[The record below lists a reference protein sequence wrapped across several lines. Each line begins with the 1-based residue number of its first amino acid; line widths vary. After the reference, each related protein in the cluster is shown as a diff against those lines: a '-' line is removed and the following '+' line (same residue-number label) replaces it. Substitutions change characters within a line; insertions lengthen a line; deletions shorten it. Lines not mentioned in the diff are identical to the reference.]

1 LKGFNLVKD
10 EEDEDDDD
18 SKMKVVDTANGC

>member
-1 LKGFNLVKD
+1 LKGCNLVKD